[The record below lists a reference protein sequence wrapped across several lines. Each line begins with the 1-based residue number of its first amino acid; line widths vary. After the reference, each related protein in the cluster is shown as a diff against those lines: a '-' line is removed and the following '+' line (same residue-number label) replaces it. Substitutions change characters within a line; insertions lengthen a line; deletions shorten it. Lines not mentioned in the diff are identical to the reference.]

1 MTIGCKGLV
10 MCYKQKQ
17 LLSLRSSMVGNTW
30 MRRGLKDL
38 GWSCEKGG
46 EGICF
51 TGRYHLTKWS
61 RKIKTSMA
69 VPNIRAL
76 GLDKWGN
83 LAKAKNGENTV
94 LKISFYR

>member
-1 MTIGCKGLV
+1 
-10 MCYKQKQ
+10 
-17 LLSLRSSMVGNTW
+17 
-30 MRRGLKDL
+30 
-38 GWSCEKGG
+38 
-46 EGICF
+46 
-51 TGRYHLTKWS
+51 
-61 RKIKTSMA
+61 MA